1 MYVPG
6 HLLTILLSY
15 PRIRIM
21 ATLANNLDLKNKK
34 ILDIGCHDGSFL
46 TFLKDKTAKLYG
58 LEASDTAAK
67 ISRQRKID
75 TKTYFFD
82 DVTPMPF
89 PDKSFDLIVTG
100 EIIEH
105 IYNTDFFVQEIH
117 RLLKPKGRLLIS
129 TPNIASLGRRIY
141 LLLGISPLL
150 EDNLSREGT
159 AGHVRYFT
167 FNRLNKLITDNK
179 FQLKSFTS
187 DVVNLSRTGSV
198 GSTLL
203 AKLFPQFGQSIICI
217 YQKV

>member
-1 MYVPG
+1 
-6 HLLTILLSY
+6 
-15 PRIRIM
+15 
-21 ATLANNLDLKNKK
+21 
-34 ILDIGCHDGSFL
+34 
-46 TFLKDKTAKLYG
+46 
-58 LEASDTAAK
+58 
-67 ISRQRKID
+67 
-75 TKTYFFD
+75 
-82 DVTPMPF
+82 MPF
-89 PDKSFDLIVTG
+89 PDNSFDLIVAG

-129 TPNIASLGRRIY
+129 TPNIASLGRRLY

-150 EDNLSREGT
+150 EDNLAREGT

-179 FQLKSFTS
+179 FRLKSFTS
-187 DVVNLSRTGSV
+187 DVVNLSKTGSF

-203 AKLFPQFGQSIICI
+203 AKILPQFGQSIICI